1 MEERGR
7 SRIKYTKEA
16 GDDSEVKQLRGNLE
30 KFRSVHTREA
40 KDNSIVERARK
51 REFRGIRKL
60 VAEKTSHILLFS
72 EIMRVFGQN

>member
-40 KDNSIVERARK
+40 KDNSIVEQERGNLE
-51 REFRGIRKL
+51 EFESWWPRRP
-60 VAEKTSHILLFS
+60 VRYCS
-72 EIMRVFGQN
+72 FGE